1 MKRRGTSLLELLI
14 AAAMTVVLTL
24 ATVQAYQ
31 AVFDFHTRAE
41 PERAE
46 RRKLD
51 RFEENLRRILSGA
64 VLTADDDTFF
74 ILGLDPSG
82 EVLATADDL
91 GASVVFT
98 AYGQPPRGGSI
109 TSLEDFETLHQQYG
123 PQGGFVELSLSTTPF
138 DTGNGQ
144 EGLFI
149 REQRPADGDP
159 SQGGFESLLEADV
172 QSIGF
177 EAFDGVQWLTTWDSR
192 TQSEPRLPAAIR
204 VTYTL
209 RSSPNVNR
217 VMVVRMPLS
226 DVTPEDPAA
235 TGGVQ

>member
-1 MKRRGTSLLELLI
+1 MKTRGTSLLELLI
-14 AAAMTVVLTL
+14 AAAMTVVITL

-31 AVFDFHTRAE
+31 AVFDFHARAE

-51 RFEENLRRILSGA
+51 LFEENLRQILSSA

-82 EVLATADDL
+82 EVLSTGDDL
-91 GASVVFT
+91 GAAILFT
-98 AYGQPPRGGSI
+98 SYGYPPIGGSI
-109 TSLEDFETLHQQYG
+109 TSLEDFETLHSQYG
-123 PQGGFVELSLSTTPF
+123 PQGGYAEVYISTTPF
-138 DTGNGQ
+138 ETGNGR
-144 EGLFI
+144 EGLFM

-159 SQGGFESLLEADV
+159 SQGGYESVLEPEV
-172 QSIGF
+172 QTIGF
-177 EAFDGVQWLTTWDSR
+177 EAYDGVQWLTTWDSR
-192 TQSEPRLPAAIR
+192 AQTEPRLPAAIR

-209 RSSPNVNR
+209 RSSPSVSR
-217 VMVVRMPLS
+217 TIIVRMPLS

-235 TGGVQ
+235 TGGSQ